1 MFCHNCGS
9 RQTDEAS
16 FCAQCG
22 ARQIPDTADPAQ
34 PADSALAKGEPASP
48 VHDSRSNAEARLM
61 PGTTPPSPVH
71 RARGIP
77 TSTIVFW
84 LFTVAWVSL
93 VSLHAYANWPRLS
106 KLESAGIWDFVI
118 RATAP
123 VVLFWLVTRYFQLAA
138 RLRNSDALNVQAEQL
153 IGKTHEASEI
163 MRQLAKQAQAVV
175 DRVEAEIQKL
185 REQEKA
191 RVRAVQPRWE
201 VNGRIAHEKVHEINL
216 RNAGAAATSLSAAW
230 DKSLR
235 MAVILSDT
243 TFVDR
248 GGNLTIKAMFL
259 DERIDDFDLKLHY
272 NDGAN
277 EARVAHI
284 TVSNMEVSIRQDEV

>member
-22 ARQIPDTADPAQ
+22 ARQIPDTAEPLQ
-34 PADSALAKGEPASP
+34 PADSALAKGESASR
-48 VHDSRSNAEARLM
+48 VHDSRSNAEVRLV
-61 PGTTPPSPVH
+61 PGTTSPVH
-71 RARGIP
+71 RSRGIR
-77 TSTIVFW
+77 TSTVVFW
-84 LFTVAWVSL
+84 VFTVAWVPL

-106 KLESAGIWDFVI
+106 KLETAGLWDFVI

-138 RLRNSDALNVQAEQL
+138 SLRNADVLNLRAAHL
-153 IGKTHEASEI
+153 IEKTQEASEL
-163 MRQLAKQAQAVV
+163 MNQLAKRAQSAV

-284 TVSNMEVSIRQDEV
+284 TVSNMEVAIRQDEV

>member
-9 RQTDEAS
+9 PQSEEAI

-22 ARQIPDTADPAQ
+22 ARQIPEGAEPLQ
-34 PADSALAKGEPASP
+34 PADSALREGQPAPALRAGSDGEAQLAAATTASRP
-48 VHDSRSNAEARLM
+48 VQ
-61 PGTTPPSPVH
+61 PPQAM
-71 RARGIP
+71 R
-77 TSTIVFW
+77 TSTLVFW
-84 LFTVAWVSL
+84 LFTVTWVSL

-106 KLESAGIWDFVI
+106 KLGLTSVWDFVI

-123 VVLFWLVTRYFQLAA
+123 VLLVWLVTRYFQLAA
-138 RLRNSDALNVQAEQL
+138 RLRNADVLNLQAAQL
-153 IGKTHEASEI
+153 IEKTQEASALVRE
-163 MRQLAKQAQAVV
+163 LVKQAQAALE
-175 DRVEAEIQKL
+175 RVEGALQKVG
-185 REQEKA
+185 EQEKA
-191 RVRAVQPRWE
+191 RIRAVQPRWE
-201 VNGRIAHEKVHEINL
+201 VNGRIAHDKAHEINL

-248 GGNLTIKAMFL
+248 GGNLTIKAIFL
-259 DERIDDFDLKLHY
+259 DERMDDVGLQLHY
-272 NDGAN
+272 KDGAN

-284 TVSNMEVSIRQDEV
+284 TLSNMEVAVRQDEL

>member
-9 RQTDEAS
+9 RQTDEAT

-22 ARQIPDTADPAQ
+22 ARQTPDAAEPVQ
-34 PADSALAKGEPASP
+34 PADSALATGDAASAA
-48 VHDSRSNAEARLM
+48 HDSGSNAEARLAL
-61 PGTTPPSPVH
+61 GTTRPVH
-71 RARGIP
+71 RPRGIR
-77 TSTIVFW
+77 TSTVVFW

-106 KLESAGIWDFVI
+106 KLDPAGIWDLVI

-138 RLRNSDALNVQAEQL
+138 RLRNSDVLNWQAAQL
-153 IGKTHEASEI
+153 IEKTQEASEL
-163 MRQLAKQAQAVV
+163 MRQLVNQAQAAV

-277 EARVAHI
+277 ESRVAHI
-284 TVSNMEVSIRQDEV
+284 TVSNMEVAIRQDEV